1 MLSAVGRIV
10 VLCLLRTEEFID
22 PCVSLVSPK
31 SLSPGLAYMSKGFNA
46 MVLIDKGCGGLGVTL
61 LVF

>member
-1 MLSAVGRIV
+1 MCESG
-10 VLCLLRTEEFID
+10 F
-22 PCVSLVSPK
+22 PK

-61 LVF
+61 VVF

>member
-1 MLSAVGRIV
+1 MLVKDRRIYRSM
-10 VLCLLRTEEFID
+10 CESGF
-22 PCVSLVSPK
+22 PK

-61 LVF
+61 VVF